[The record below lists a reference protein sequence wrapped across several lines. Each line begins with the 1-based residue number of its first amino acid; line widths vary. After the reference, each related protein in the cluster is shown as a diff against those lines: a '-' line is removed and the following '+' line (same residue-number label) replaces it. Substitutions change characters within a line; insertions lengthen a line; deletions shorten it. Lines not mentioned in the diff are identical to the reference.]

1 MSTDGVQTDRFVS
14 YDQQTTQHPNPL
26 IRSVHKGRVSRSL
39 SLVERHVPT
48 GGVCVDFGAGTGLL
62 LHTLKHRRP
71 DARLFGIEP
80 YMPCSY
86 PQSAEYVAHLSDL
99 PPKSVDVIS
108 AFEVC
113 EHLYPEELA
122 GLAADAKST
131 LKPGGKLIVSVP
143 IMYGVLI
150 VPKVLNKIIMYKSNN
165 TGYDLPSTLKSLL
178 GTPIPRPADPKHT
191 HQGFDFRDLIQTLSR
206 HFRIEQKHY
215 HPFSALPWY
224 VNSQIFMVCEKES

>member
-1 MSTDGVQTDRFVS
+1 MLTNGAEVERIVS
-14 YDQQTTQHPNPL
+14 YEQQTTRHPNPL

-39 SLVERHVPT
+39 SLIERHLPSA
-48 GGVCVDFGAGTGLL
+48 GVYVDFGAGTGLL
-62 LHTLKHRRP
+62 LHALKQRRP

-80 YMPCSY
+80 YMPCSH
-86 PQSAEYVAHLSDL
+86 PQSAEYVAHLSGL

-122 GLAADAKST
+122 ELAAGAKST

-143 IMYGVLI
+143 IMYGALI
-150 VPKVLNKIIMYKSNN
+150 VPKILNKIIMYRSNN
-165 TGYDLPSTLKSLL
+165 TGYDLSSTLKSLL

-206 HFRIEQKHY
+206 CFHIQQEHY
-215 HPFSALPWY
+215 HPFTALPWY
-224 VNSQIFMVCEKES
+224 VNSQVFIVCENRS